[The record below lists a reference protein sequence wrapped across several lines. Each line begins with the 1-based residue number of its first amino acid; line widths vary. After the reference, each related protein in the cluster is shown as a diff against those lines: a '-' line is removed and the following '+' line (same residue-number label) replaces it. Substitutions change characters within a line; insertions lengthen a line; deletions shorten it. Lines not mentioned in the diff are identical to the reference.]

1 MSVVDLIR
9 SASGRAVS
17 APDVGWQ
24 PLLRSA
30 GWGAGTALAGLL
42 PVVLLIG
49 FAVAGAPRADL
60 GFGDGTSVGAAL
72 WLLLGGARLA
82 VDDATIAVTPLLGF
96 ALLVAIA
103 WEGARRAVTPGE
115 GLWCRALAWWGG
127 YAVVGIVAAVAA
139 TGPLRAV
146 IPSLWLPL
154 LLVPGLGLFAALAPT
169 EALDAVRARA
179 PRSVRL
185 ALPRALEGAGA
196 LLGVGSLLVVLA
208 LALHAGEAA
217 RLQHALGADGVG
229 TTVLLLAQVLL
240 LPNLGTWALS
250 FAAGP
255 GYTVSEQAATSWS
268 VSEPSVLPVVP
279 ILAAHPEPG
288 PMPWFTPLLALLP
301 VLVGAFVAHRTLR
314 SMSRLASSG
323 TKAVAIGVAILLA
336 AVLVG
341 LLDALA
347 GGSFGAA
354 RLSSVGAPAGLLTL
368 ALAGEMLLGAVVV
381 LVRDVRRLR

>member
-1 MSVVDLIR
+1 M
-9 SASGRAVS
+9 
-17 APDVGWQ
+17 
-24 PLLRSA
+24 
-30 GWGAGTALAGLL
+30 
-42 PVVLLIG
+42 
-49 FAVAGAPRADL
+49 
-60 GFGDGTSVGAAL
+60 
-72 WLLLGGARLA
+72 
-82 VDDATIAVTPLLGF
+82 
-96 ALLVAIA
+96 
-103 WEGARRAVTPGE
+103 
-115 GLWCRALAWWGG
+115 
-127 YAVVGIVAAVAA
+127 
-139 TGPLRAV
+139 

-154 LLVPGLGLFAALAPT
+154 LLVPGLGLLAALAPT

-323 TKAVAIGVAILLA
+323 TKAVAIGVAILLS

>member
-1 MSVVDLIR
+1 MNPADHDAPASTMPTHGDLTQRYGASLMGVFGAPGLVLERGEGAVVRDVEGREYLDL
-9 SASGRAVS
+9 
-17 APDVGWQ
+17 
-24 PLLRSA
+24 
-30 GWGAGTALAGLL
+30 LAG
-42 PVVLLIG
+42 
-49 FAVAGAPRADL
+49 
-60 GFGDGTSVGAAL
+60 
-72 WLLLGGARLA
+72 
-82 VDDATIAVTPLLGF
+82 IAVNVLGH
-96 ALLVAIA
+96 AHPALVAA
-103 WEGARRAVTPGE
+103 
-115 GLWCRALAWWGG
+115 
-127 YAVVGIVAAVAA
+127 
-139 TGPLRAV
+139 
-146 IPSLWLPL
+146 
-154 LLVPGLGLFAALAPT
+154 
-169 EALDAVRARA
+169 
-179 PRSVRL
+179 
-185 ALPRALEGAGA
+185 
-196 LLGVGSLLVVLA
+196 
-208 LALHAGEAA
+208 
-217 RLQHALGADGVG
+217 
-229 TTVLLLAQVLL
+229 
-240 LPNLGTWALS
+240 
-250 FAAGP
+250 
-255 GYTVSEQAATSWS
+255 VSEQAATSWS